1 MFTVTNTETKKY
13 LRADWEAERGQ
24 LYTHDVDLAVKFESW
39 HDAEDITE
47 ATEQVV
53 PLSND

>member
-1 MFTVTNTETKKY
+1 MFTVINTETKKY
-13 LRADWEAERGQ
+13 LRADWEEQRGQ
-24 LYTHDVDLAVKFESW
+24 LYTHDVDLAVKFENW

-53 PLSND
+53 PLSNE